1 MAGNE
6 KVPNLSCLSVLIV
19 PSSVPRRPGDCSWLL
34 LHRPL
39 WPPLPSHKIG
49 VRTLTLAGINARESC
64 YHEAAKFALCYSPL
78 GLLAPLRRGRLLSSF
93 HLPGHPMGVSSITTR
108 VNNQL
113 PWPDFH
119 RLDKQP
125 YRLQA
130 KVTKDSESCDSK
142 LRGLRVL
149 RGEIFLLVAATRP

>member
-1 MAGNE
+1 MVIA
-6 KVPNLSCLSVLIV
+6 
-19 PSSVPRRPGDCSWLL
+19 SSPTLAS
-34 LHRPL
+34 
-39 WPPLPSHKIG
+39 LPSHKIG

-78 GLLAPLRRGRLLSSF
+78 GLLAPLRLGRLLSSF

-119 RLDKQP
+119 RLDKQS
-125 YRLQA
+125 YRLR
-130 KVTKDSESCDSK
+130 TKATKGSDFFARK
-142 LRGLRVL
+142 LRALGVL
-149 RGEIFLLVAATRP
+149 RGEIFFSVVAQ